1 MVIRMGSSCRSIK
14 SEADCSVRL
23 TLSENYPPIVSQPEW
38 TAAREKMLVKGT
50 ASMRADDALTGV
62 AIIDLEF
69 RDATNLDTH
78 PIHFHST
85 KWQIVDAN
93 HLVQGWYIA
102 AGQSSMLCHT

>member
-1 MVIRMGSSCRSIK
+1 
-14 SEADCSVRL
+14 
-23 TLSENYPPIVSQPEW
+23 
-38 TAAREKMLVKGT
+38 
-50 ASMRADDALTGV
+50 V
-62 AIIDLEF
+62 AIIGLEF

-102 AGQSSMLCHT
+102 GGTKPNAVSHMKCVKRIDKAT